1 MSNKRV
7 NQIDARADDAARQVT
22 IGNRPEGDTSSAGPS
37 DRRPVSRLSAG
48 RKALVAV
55 VAVLSIV
62 LIGVSAWFL
71 FLPGDTSSLTES
83 VLQTTVESSAATEPS
98 TSDGPGQ
105 GNAAGNKTESNA
117 AGQNDGQASPS
128 SGESSGST
136 SYSSGAQE
144 GSSAS
149 TGGSS
154 GSGQQQSATVTVSV
168 SVSSSVVGGPV
179 SGSANPTFNQGA
191 TAYDALYATGLS
203 PNAKDVPPMG
213 VYVDA
218 IGGLAAGD
226 YGGESG
232 WKYSVNGID
241 PDYSSGLYVLQDGD
255 VVAWRYVLTQD
266 G

>member
-1 MSNKRV
+1 MPRKSTDQGDTR
-7 NQIDARADDAARQVT
+7 IDEAARQVT
-22 IGNRPEGDTSSAGPS
+22 IASRSGEKSASAEPS
-37 DRRPVSRLSAG
+37 DRRPARRLSAG

-55 VAVLSIV
+55 VAVLSIT

-71 FLPGDTSSLTES
+71 FLPSDTDSMTEDM
-83 VLQTTVESSAATEPS
+83 LQTTVESSAD
-98 TSDGPGQ
+98 DGARHEGAQ
-105 GNAAGNKTESNA
+105 GNEAEDNTS
-117 AGQNDGQASPS
+117 GQSDGQASPS
-128 SGESSGST
+128 NDS
-136 SYSSGAQE
+136 SYSSGTQGDS
-144 GSSAS
+144 GSSA
-149 TGGSS
+149 GGSN
-154 GSGQQQSATVTVSV
+154 GSGQQLATVTVSV

-213 VYVDA
+213 IYVDA

-241 PDYSSGLYVLQDGD
+241 PNYSAGSYILQDGD
-255 VVAWRYVLTQD
+255 VVAWRYVLTRD